1 MPPLPPIDTFP
12 YLNLVCTECEWQKK
26 VFKEQL
32 TEEAKEYFNNRS
44 IGWLFNELECKE
56 CNSESLNYYD
66 ENNNLVLGGEYPK
79 VCGLGGHQ
87 IPIMQLQANPAKQNC
102 IHCQEEAQ
110 TENAEPLIPQLINGG
125 PCKLCIRK
133 RLEDPVRFAH
143 RIGRLEYHKGTDG
156 LERIRCSLNVYM
168 KPNSCRSSRYRA
180 PDDDIREV
188 RLDNPYFDIFLEDV
202 IQEVT
207 EIAAPT
213 PPDPE
218 PDQVLSPESEVIEN
232 IDEELEIFSL
242 KLEELNEAFLRLKEK
257 IENS

>member
-1 MPPLPPIDTFP
+1 MPPLPPIDTFL

-44 IGWLFNELECKE
+44 IGWLFNDFKCKQ
-56 CNSESLNYYD
+56 CDSEFINYFD
-66 ENNNLVLGGEYPK
+66 KEDNPVLGGEYPT

-87 IPIMQLQANPAKQNC
+87 IPIMQLQANPARQNC
-102 IHCQEEAQ
+102 IHCQEEAH
-110 TENAEPLIPQLINGG
+110 TENTEPLIPQLINGG
-125 PCKLCIRK
+125 PCQQCISK

-156 LERIRCSLNVYM
+156 LERIRCSLNVFM
-168 KPNSCRSSRYRA
+168 QPNSCSFFRYRTT
-180 PDDDIREV
+180 DDNIREV

-202 IQEVT
+202 TQEL
-207 EIAAPT
+207 EHRGDPI
-213 PPDPE
+213 PDAIIEPETNPE
-218 PDQVLSPESEVIEN
+218 PEVIEN

-242 KLEELNEAFLRLKEK
+242 KLEELNEAFHRLKEK
-257 IENS
+257 IDNP